1 MVLESD
7 YDSLAMTVRIMILM
21 AMTDDKD
28 REDDG
33 DHNCDDDVD
42 DDDDDDDDD
51 CDDEIRCERR
61 LPEADRREQCCRHL
75 LIRNWRAELY

>member
-1 MVLESD
+1 MIMV
-7 YDSLAMTVRIMILM
+7 AMILM

-33 DHNCDDDVD
+33 DHNCDDDVE
-42 DDDDDDDDD
+42 DDDDD

>member
-1 MVLESD
+1 MV
-7 YDSLAMTVRIMILM
+7 LM

-33 DHNCDDDVD
+33 DHNCDD